1 MHTNLPTSCLVILLH
16 FMLLYLHKTLTK
28 IVLNEL
34 WRKTPMNTVHISPL
48 AAEPLTEYLTF
59 GGCELRFTKP
69 LSAVSEP
76 IVLHPDII
84 MCKLGVC
91 DDAAVFHG
99 NPSALGSCYPEDV
112 RYNACCTGK
121 YFIHRLRY
129 TDPELLR
136 IASADFVPVD
146 VPQGY
151 AKCSIVCVDEN
162 SIISYDDGIARACLN
177 AGMNVLHI
185 TAGHVLL
192 PGYPVGFIG
201 GCSGRIGNE
210 IIFNGD
216 LSAHPDF
223 TAIRAFIESRG
234 LSCRWFDTYP
244 LTDIGSLIVEK
255 K

>member
-1 MHTNLPTSCLVILLH
+1 
-16 FMLLYLHKTLTK
+16 
-28 IVLNEL
+28 
-34 WRKTPMNTVHISPL
+34 MNTVHISPL
-48 AAEPLTEYLTF
+48 AAEPLTEYLLSE
-59 GGCELRFTKP
+59 GCELHFTKP

-76 IVLHPDII
+76 IALHPDII

-99 NPSALGSCYPEDV
+99 NPSALSINYPEDV

-121 YFIHRLRY
+121 YFIHRLKY

-162 SIISYDDGIARACLN
+162 SIISYDDGIARACRN

-223 TAIRAFIESRG
+223 AAIRDFIESCD

-244 LTDIGSLIVEK
+244 LTDIGSIIVEK